1 MVIMTSSYDFLRFGI
16 SISGFEITNIDLIL
30 KYHYNIIMNTLKFDW
45 DKNKATKNLAK
56 HKVSFEEAQSV
67 FDDDFARLIPDPDHS
82 EDEERFILLGL
93 SCSLKVLVVVHCYK
107 DEENIIRLI
116 SARKATK
123 PESKM
128 YKEYLL

>member
-1 MVIMTSSYDFLRFGI
+1 
-16 SISGFEITNIDLIL
+16 
-30 KYHYNIIMNTLKFDW
+30 MNTLKFDW
-45 DKNKATKNLAK
+45 DKNKATKNLVK

-82 EDEERFILLGL
+82 EDEERFIILGL

-123 PESKM
+123 PESKI

>member
-1 MVIMTSSYDFLRFGI
+1 
-16 SISGFEITNIDLIL
+16 
-30 KYHYNIIMNTLKFDW
+30 MNTINFDW
-45 DKNKATKNLAK
+45 DNNKAIRNLAK

-82 EDEERFILLGL
+82 ENEERFILLGL

-107 DEENIIRLI
+107 DEKNIIRLI

-123 PESKM
+123 PESKK
-128 YKEYLL
+128 YKEYL

>member
-1 MVIMTSSYDFLRFGI
+1 
-16 SISGFEITNIDLIL
+16 
-30 KYHYNIIMNTLKFDW
+30 MNTLKFDW
-45 DKNKATKNLAK
+45 DKNKATKNLVK

-82 EDEERFILLGL
+82 ENEERFILLGL

-107 DEENIIRLI
+107 DEDNIIRLI

-123 PESKM
+123 PESKI

>member
-1 MVIMTSSYDFLRFGI
+1 MG
-16 SISGFEITNIDLIL
+16 
-30 KYHYNIIMNTLKFDW
+30 W
-45 DKNKATKNLAK
+45 DENKATKNLLK

-82 EDEERFILLGL
+82 ENEERFILLGL

-107 DEENIIRLI
+107 DEENIIRII

-123 PESKM
+123 PESKI

>member
-1 MVIMTSSYDFLRFGI
+1 
-16 SISGFEITNIDLIL
+16 
-30 KYHYNIIMNTLKFDW
+30 MNTIKFDW
-45 DKNKATKNLAK
+45 DKNKATKNLVK

-82 EDEERFILLGL
+82 ESEELFILLGL
-93 SCSLKVLVVVHCYK
+93 SYSLKVLVVVHCYK
-107 DEENIIRLI
+107 DKENMIRLI

-123 PESKM
+123 PESKI

>member
-1 MVIMTSSYDFLRFGI
+1 
-16 SISGFEITNIDLIL
+16 
-30 KYHYNIIMNTLKFDW
+30 MNTIKFGW
-45 DKNKATKNLAK
+45 DKNKATKNLVK
-56 HKVSFEEAQSV
+56 HKISFEEAQSV

-93 SCSLKVLVVVHCYK
+93 SCSLKVLVVVHCYR
-107 DEENIIRLI
+107 DEENMIRLI

-123 PESKM
+123 PESKI

>member
-1 MVIMTSSYDFLRFGI
+1 
-16 SISGFEITNIDLIL
+16 
-30 KYHYNIIMNTLKFDW
+30 MNTLKFDW
-45 DKNKATKNLAK
+45 DKNKATKNLVK

-82 EDEERFILLGL
+82 ENEERFILLGL

-123 PESKM
+123 PESKT